1 MIKSAQS
8 HLHLDMNM
16 DYSLISLE
24 NFIQTVSRMYE
35 SRSKLHIFPLQL
47 FGRGGIV
54 CILFITFVLLLSPK
68 YSYSLRIPKVFRNR
82 TSSLRNKI
90 SPKDRSI
97 SVISYDSVH
106 MMKEKLNEV
115 TSLIE
120 ERQAYLRQVLNDFSI
135 LGNGGKDD
143 PNQINPIGEEE
154 EEECHT
160 IVIEHNGD
168 KGSSDAKIISTTHFC
183 FLVHGYRGNPAD
195 LLYLQSAMKN
205 NVEEQ
210 VGKSLDTKLDEHVPH
225 TRFVLHSS
233 SSNYGKT
240 SDGIENGGERLFQ
253 ECDRIIRKYA
263 ASTSEGISNVTISFI
278 GNSLGGLYSRYAVS
292 KLVQR
297 YQSESDVLIM
307 NENIRLHLNVF
318 VSTCT
323 PHLGVAGLTY
333 FTLPRIGEV
342 WMGKMMEQT
351 GLDIFRIS
359 GLIKKMC
366 TEEMYLK
373 PLSLFR
379 KRVAYANAYQT
390 DFVVSTESA
399 AFLHLNSSYPHHF
412 ENPDLE
418 DDNESNKETKSGK
431 VVATLHTPRDEGKTN
446 KNERYQN
453 EYAHRKKGF
462 LQSQEKA
469 ELESELLEM
478 SNSMDKLGWK
488 KVLVDLRNEM
498 PMKLK
503 IPRLSTASPQRQ
515 ASGTLKS
522 SEVVET
528 FKDPSD
534 DVIGFPLGHN
544 TMVAVEKHRFSVLF
558 KGGRPLMDD
567 LAFEMVKEILK
578 WNK

>member
-1 MIKSAQS
+1 MEFSQLS
-8 HLHLDMNM
+8 MVNLRQL
-16 DYSLISLE
+16 
-24 NFIQTVSRMYE
+24 VSRMYE
-35 SRSKLHIFPLQL
+35 SRNTFFIFPSQS

-54 CILFITFVLLLSPK
+54 CVLLITLVLLLSPK
-68 YSYSLRIPKVFRNR
+68 YSNSLRIPNVFRNQ
-82 TSSLRNKI
+82 TLSSRKKI

-120 ERQAYLRQVLNDFSI
+120 DRQTYLRKVLNDFSI
-135 LGNGGKDD
+135 FGNGGQDD
-143 PNQINPIGEEE
+143 QNQVDPIGGGEDEEDS
-154 EEECHT
+154 HT
-160 IVIEHNGD
+160 IVIERSRDNGC
-168 KGSSDAKIISTTHFC
+168 SDAKINTTHFC
-183 FLVHGYRGNPAD
+183 FLVHGYRGKPAD

-205 NVEEQ
+205 NAEEQ
-210 VGKSLDTKLDEHVPH
+210 IRSGLDSDSDEYVSHP
-225 TRFVLHSS
+225 RFVLHSS
-233 SSNYGKT
+233 SSNFGKT
-240 SDGIENGGERLFQ
+240 SDGIANGGERLFQ

-263 ASTSEGISNVTISFI
+263 ASTSDEISNVTISFI

-292 KLVQR
+292 KLAER
-297 YQSESDVLIM
+297 YHSDSGVLIM
-307 NENIRLHLNVF
+307 SEKIHLHLNVF

-366 TEEMYLK
+366 TEETYLK

-399 AFLHLNSSYPHHF
+399 AFLHLDSSYPHHV
-412 ENPDLE
+412 EHPELG
-418 DDNESNKETKSGK
+418 DNNDPSTEEKRGK
-431 VVATLHTPRDEGKTN
+431 GGNVVATLHTPRDEGN
-446 KNERYQN
+446 VNESGRYQN
-453 EYAHRKKGF
+453 EYTKRKKGF
-462 LQSQEKA
+462 LRSQEKA
-469 ELESELLEM
+469 ELESESLEM
-478 SNSMDKLGWK
+478 SNCMDKLGWK

-515 ASGTLKS
+515 SSGILRS
-522 SEVVET
+522 CEVVET

-544 TMVAVEKHRFSVLF
+544 AIVAVEKHRFSVLF